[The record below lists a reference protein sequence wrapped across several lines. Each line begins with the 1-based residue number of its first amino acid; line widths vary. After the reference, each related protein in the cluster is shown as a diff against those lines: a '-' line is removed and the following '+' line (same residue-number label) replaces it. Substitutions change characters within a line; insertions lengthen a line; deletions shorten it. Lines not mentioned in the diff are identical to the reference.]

1 MNAEEQNEDDEWT
14 LWWNARLAAMEEI
27 LGKSDDIVGH
37 GMIPFQFGADMGG
50 TADLVYF
57 REHLDGVVS
66 VTSELIGCDDQLP
79 NEQGNYELMI
89 CTRED
94 DEWAQ
99 NIISQLAH
107 YTLQAALNPA
117 ETMDIGPATPPDSS
131 IDGFLFCDYGRFTVR
146 DRNAGLLLCLGIT
159 ADELEECKAGNRPRV
174 EQALKSAGVFP
185 FTKDLENTLF
195 QV

>member
-185 FTKDLENTLF
+185 FTDLFRESVL
-195 QV
+195 